1 MTNNPDNRIGASLT
15 LVGYTASE
23 ARNPAYDKEG
33 TKGVLELSVPINEGY
48 SKGGEFVKTGTTWYT
63 YSAAGDYA
71 DALRAIPKGSKVRI
85 DDAKQ
90 EVRTYK
96 DREGAEKLGIGLRYG
111 TITVLEQGDGP
122 VAATDSRTATAKAA
136 DSDDGW

>member
-1 MTNNPDNRIGASLT
+1 MTNNEKNYPGATLT
-15 LVGYTASE
+15 LVGWTASE

-33 TKGVLELSVPINEGY
+33 KKGVKELSIPINEGY
-48 SKGGEFVKTGTTWYT
+48 TKDGEFVQTGTTWYT

-71 DALRAIPKGSKVRI
+71 ATLEAIPKGSKIRI

-90 EVRTYK
+90 EVREYK
-96 DREGAEKLGIGLRYG
+96 DRDDNPKLGIGLRFG
-111 TITVLEQGDGP
+111 TIVVLEQGEAKAD
-122 VAATDSRTATAKAA
+122 ARTATAKAA